1 MTEFTINDTYVETNS
16 DYNRGCA
23 LSEYNGM
30 ISITGAN
37 EGKDGKKYMEWV
49 YPQVKKDTPGEKVIP
64 NQVRLGDIDQAKM
77 ILKRYLSL
85 LDGGD
90 AGENKNDDIP
100 F

>member
-1 MTEFTINDTYVETNS
+1 MADFTIDDTYVETNS
-16 DYNRGCA
+16 DYNRGCG

-30 ISITGAN
+30 ISIAGAN

-64 NQVRLGDIDQAKM
+64 NQVRLGDIDQAKI

-85 LDGGD
+85 LNGGN
-90 AGENKNDDIP
+90 AGENKDDDIP

>member
-1 MTEFTINDTYVETNS
+1 MADFTIDDTYVETNS

-23 LSEYNGM
+23 LSEYNGV
-30 ISITGAN
+30 ISIAGAN

-64 NQVRLGDIDQAKM
+64 NQVRLGDIDQAKE
-77 ILKRYLSL
+77 ILRQYLSL
-85 LDGGD
+85 LNGD
-90 AGENKNDDIP
+90 VAGENRADNVP